1 MRISDWSSD
10 VCSSD
15 MPSAHEKMQCFTLHD
30 DIRVEL
36 GVADHETQLRR
47 RQTRDTR
54 GLPAESIARGLV
66 ANMHIA
72 ALGARH
78 EPPRAQLC
86 AIDQIGRASCRERVW
101 QNG

>member
-1 MRISDWSSD
+1 MMND
-10 VCSSD
+10 V

-54 GLPAESIARGLV
+54 GRPAESIARWLV
-66 ANMHIA
+66 ANMPIA
-72 ALGARH
+72 DLGARH

-86 AIDQIGRASCRERVW
+86 AIAHPALRAHPPPVGTPPHPPSY
-101 QNG
+101 QTPP